1 MSFLDLLQVLIN
13 GTETNVPRA
22 DLRKQE
28 EPEDI
33 LLRFNDFIGA
43 HFYVFALAIIVL
55 CFILFVFCCF
65 AIVGIAATDSGV
77 VYNHMTEVI

>member
-1 MSFLDLLQVLIN
+1 MLLNLLQVLIN

-28 EPEDI
+28 EPEEILQKLNDI
-33 LLRFNDFIGA
+33 IARN
-43 HFYVFALAIIVL
+43 FYVISLAIIVL

-65 AIVGIAATDSGV
+65 AIVGMSGTESGLT
-77 VYNHMTEVI
+77 YNQMENII